1 MIIVEEIYAALSRC
15 ATLFPSTDDERPPAI
30 DFGSLITGNDDAEV
44 DGTSIPGGAGA
55 GTNGSSSASTSGEAG
70 RVRQDY
76 ATPDS
81 RFAPY

>member
-1 MIIVEEIYAALSRC
+1 MEEIYAALSRC
-15 ATLFPSTDDERPPAI
+15 ASLHPSVDEEHPPAI
-30 DFGSLITGNDDAEV
+30 DLGSLVTGNEDGLEGDGTTTPAVPAE
-44 DGTSIPGGAGA
+44 DGTS
-55 GTNGSSSASTSGEAG
+55 TSATSTEAG

>member
-1 MIIVEEIYAALSRC
+1 VEEIYSALSRC
-15 ATLFPSTDDERPPAI
+15 ASLHPSTDEEHPPAF
-30 DFGSLITGNDDAEV
+30 DFGSLVTGNEDGLEG
-44 DGTSIPGGAGA
+44 DGTTAPAVPAEEGA
-55 GTNGSSSASTSGEAG
+55 NGEAG